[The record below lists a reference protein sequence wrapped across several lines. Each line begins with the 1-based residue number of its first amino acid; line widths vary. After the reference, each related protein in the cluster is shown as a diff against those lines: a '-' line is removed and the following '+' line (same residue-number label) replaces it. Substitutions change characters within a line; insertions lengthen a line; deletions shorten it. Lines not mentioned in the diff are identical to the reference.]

1 MLSKCKVLLDTS
13 VVLLVYD
20 GIDPIELIDD
30 VLNMKCDYFIPDI
43 VIDEL
48 IRLASRDIGIRSR
61 AARLALQYLRDRVK
75 IIHTTR
81 RYETADEFF
90 KEYATNNPSIIIV
103 TNDDELKKELK
114 SKGIKVLTWWLS
126 KRKFVEV

>member
-90 KEYATNNPSIIIV
+90 KEYAANNPSIIIV